1 MALAE
6 LRRPMIERIW
16 WGLLVVAVLGTPVS
30 LSRLAT
36 TGWLPAYT
44 VHVVLTVAI
53 AVTCWQLSRFSYKV
67 LVAWLVLVFWAVG
80 IGGLISLGPLG
91 AGVWWMSVSALL
103 ISVLVSL
110 RAAFI
115 SLVLIALVLVA
126 TGYLFVSGSVTVDFD
141 ANQYILQVRTWAVL
155 IIGATLLPMIVF
167 LAFADYQHTLARL
180 LTRVEKQSQLIEQK
194 NQELALAN
202 DAMQDF
208 TSIVSHDL
216 KEPLRGIRSFAA
228 LLKEAPDDITA
239 EQSQALLTQIHDKA
253 DALSTMLDEL
263 FQVSR
268 LENGSIQREPVDVE
282 HLVAKLG
289 VRLRALLDERG
300 AELSCADGMP
310 LLVADRVRASEVF
323 YNLIV
328 NGIKYNQSSPPQ
340 VHVDYE
346 TRDGKVYYTVTDN
359 GIGIAA
365 SQQARIFQIFRRAHH
380 GDAYGE
386 GSGVGLALARKI
398 IDLHGGDIQL
408 ESHPGQGSVFRVH
421 FGAAA

>member
-1 MALAE
+1 MV
-6 LRRPMIERIW
+6 ERIW
-16 WGLLVVAVLGTPVS
+16 WGLLVVALLGAPFS
-30 LSRLAT
+30 LSRLAM

-44 VHVVLTVAI
+44 VHVVLTLAI
-53 AVTCWQLSRFSYKV
+53 AATCWQLSRFSYNV
-67 LVAWLVLVFWAVG
+67 LVGWLVVVFWVVG
-80 IGGLISLGPLG
+80 IGGIISLGPLG

-115 SLVLIALVLVA
+115 SLVLIALVLLV
-126 TGYLFVSGSVTVDFD
+126 TGYLFISGTIALGFD

-167 LAFADYQHTLARL
+167 LALADYQHTLARL
-180 LTRVEKQSQLIEQK
+180 LTQVEKQSQLIEDK

-202 DAMQDF
+202 DALQDF

-216 KEPLRGIRSFAA
+216 KEPLRGIQSFAA
-228 LLKEAPDDITA
+228 LLKDAPANMPA
-239 EQSQALLTQIHDKA
+239 EQAATLLNQIHDKA
-253 DALSTMLDEL
+253 SALSIMLDEL

-282 HLVAKLG
+282 HLVSKLS
-289 VRLRALLDERG
+289 VRLGALLEERNAQLTC
-300 AELSCADGMP
+300 AEGMP

-328 NGIKYNQSSPPQ
+328 NGIKYNQSSPAE

-380 GDAYGE
+380 GDAYGQ

-408 ESHPGQGSVFRVH
+408 ESHPGQGSVFRVY